1 MHFGRLRSLAPLAC
15 VVALGFT
22 ASADLRTI
30 EGGCAPLYDGKVC
43 TWATTSGDEVVAFGV
58 TVPIQTIEDAPLGL
72 EPVFPPVP
80 VAVIPLPAEVSKAT
94 GFNHLMVNWESHGHP
109 PALFA
114 VPHFDFHFYTV
125 DPAAVTAMDCSDLSK
140 PAELPAG
147 YALPDI
153 AIPGMGELVGLC
165 VPGMGM
171 HAMPANEV
179 NETKPFG
186 ASMLVGYYKGGA
198 IFLEPMIARTK
209 LLKEQGFTMQVPRA
223 TATTANVRWP
233 SRFEAVYDGPTQA
246 YRFTFSGFE
255 TDR

>member
-1 MHFGRLRSLAPLAC
+1 
-15 VVALGFT
+15 
-22 ASADLRTI
+22 
-30 EGGCAPLYDGKVC
+30 
-43 TWATTSGDEVVAFGV
+43 
-58 TVPIQTIEDAPLGL
+58 
-72 EPVFPPVP
+72 
-80 VAVIPLPAEVSKAT
+80 
-94 GFNHLMVNWESHGHP
+94 
-109 PALFA
+109 